1 MSNRRQTSLVEP
13 LSERE
18 RAILRLLA
26 DGLTNREIADRLYLS
41 YETVKWYNKQIYAK
55 LGVANRTH
63 AASLARERGLLDGEN
78 TPPAGVSPRPRH
90 NLPAQVTTFIG
101 RETQTSDI
109 ATLIRD
115 RSARLVTLTGPG
127 GVGKTRLALEVA
139 SGLSPEFSDGIHLVN
154 LAPIRQPDRVADTIV
169 ATFNLDI
176 PAEMSASEML
186 SKYLQER
193 RMLLLIDNFE
203 QVLEAAPLLVDLL
216 SAAADLKILVTS
228 REALGVYGET
238 DYPVPPLSL
247 PNIDHLEAVSD
258 SLQYNSI
265 ELFVQRARAA
275 KPRFRMSEKN
285 LEPVSAICLRLDGL
299 PLAIELAAARTK
311 RLAPAELLKQLD
323 QSVAALKVGPRG
335 VPERQR
341 TLQATI
347 TWSYDLLTHPEQA
360 LFACLSV
367 FQGGFTLGAAE
378 RVAGDYVGVEDGLE
392 SLVGKNLLV
401 QRGGF
406 AEAYRFRM
414 LETIHE
420 YARDLLSEGNE
431 LDRYR
436 HRHAEYFVGLGERA
450 APNLRGSEQG
460 YWIGRLEADYENIHS
475 ALAWALG
482 GGNWELGLRL
492 MVSMRDYWY
501 HQGPTADSLRWVELA
516 LDNIEH
522 ASIALRANVGLCA
535 AHVLNHHGQPDRGNA
550 VATNSLAIYRDL
562 GDLQGTAWAL
572 IFRSFTF
579 VGQKK
584 KFDEAISNCDEGIAL
599 FRELDDEA
607 GLAQALTIKGEIA
620 RFQGEL
626 NLAEDA
632 YREALEVTLQSGERR
647 RQSILYGYLDMVEY
661 LIGNFGEAE
670 AFMSEGLQLAWALG
684 FTHIVALLLAA
695 LAGPLGRRGDPTQAA
710 TLLGSSATLRR
721 MSGTAAEATDQ
732 LVIDGYAAVVRDQ
745 MGERAFEAAYSEG
758 LLMDSKDAVVYAL
771 EGSTPRRLPV
781 G

>member
-1 MSNRRQTSLVEP
+1 MSGNSESPLLEP

-41 YETVKWYNKQIYAK
+41 YETVKWYNKQIYGK
-55 LGVANRTH
+55 LSVSNRTE
-63 AASLARERGLLDGEN
+63 AASNARQRGLLDGDGFS
-78 TPPAGVSPRPRH
+78 PAEANARPRH

-101 RETQTSDI
+101 RERQISEI
-109 ATLIRD
+109 AGLIRD
-115 RSARLVTLTGPG
+115 KSVRLITLSGPG
-127 GVGKTRLALEVA
+127 GIGKTRLAMEVA
-139 SGLSPEFSDGIHLVN
+139 IDLTSEFDDGIYLVN
-154 LAPIRQPDRVADTIV
+154 LASIRQPDRVADTI
-169 ATFNLDI
+169 ASTLGLDV
-176 PAEMSASEML
+176 PAQKSASEFL
-186 SKYLQER
+186 TRYLRER
-193 RMLLLIDNFE
+193 RMLLLVDNFE

-216 SAAADLKILVTS
+216 SGAADLKLLVTS

-238 DYPVPPLSL
+238 DYPIPPLSL
-247 PNIDHLEAVSD
+247 PNVGYFEMDSD
-258 SLQYNSI
+258 PLQYESI
-265 ELFVQRARAA
+265 ELFTQRARAA
-275 KPRFRMSEKN
+275 KPQFRLSERN
-285 LEPVSAICLRLDGL
+285 LEPVSEICLRLDGL

-311 RLAPAELLKQLD
+311 RLAPAELLNQLER
-323 QSVAALKVGPRG
+323 SVDALKVGPRG

-347 TWSYDLLTHPEQA
+347 TWSYDLLTRPEKA

-378 RVAGDYVGVEDGLE
+378 RVAGDHFAIGVEDRLE

-401 QRGGF
+401 QRGGI

-436 HRHAEYFVGLGERA
+436 HRHAEYFVGLGERS

-535 AHVLNHHGQPDRGNA
+535 AHVLNHHGQSDRGNA

-572 IFRSFTF
+572 TFRSFTF

-599 FRELDDEA
+599 FRALDDEA

-632 YREALEVTLQSGERR
+632 YREALQVSLQSGERR
-647 RQSILYGYLDMVEY
+647 RQSILYGYLGMVEY
-661 LIGNFGEAE
+661 LIGNFVEAE
-670 AFMSEGLQLAWALG
+670 ALMSEGLQLAWALG

-695 LAGPLGRRGDPTQAA
+695 LAGPLGRRGDPTKAA
-710 TLLGSSATLRR
+710 TLLGASATLRR

-732 LVIDGYAAVVRDQ
+732 LVIDGYAAVVRDL
-745 MGERAFEAAYSEG
+745 MGEGAFESAYSEG
-758 LLMDSKDAVVYAL
+758 LLMDLEDAVALAL
-771 EGSTPRRLPV
+771 ERSAK
-781 G
+781 

>member
-1 MSNRRQTSLVEP
+1 
-13 LSERE
+13 
-18 RAILRLLA
+18 
-26 DGLTNREIADRLYLS
+26 
-41 YETVKWYNKQIYAK
+41 
-55 LGVANRTH
+55 
-63 AASLARERGLLDGEN
+63 
-78 TPPAGVSPRPRH
+78 
-90 NLPAQVTTFIG
+90 
-101 RETQTSDI
+101 
-109 ATLIRD
+109 
-115 RSARLVTLTGPG
+115 
-127 GVGKTRLALEVA
+127 VA

-169 ATFNLDI
+169 AAFNLDI
-176 PAEMSASEML
+176 PAEMSVSEML
-186 SKYLQER
+186 NRYLQGR

-216 SAAADLKILVTS
+216 SAAADLKLLVTS

-247 PNIDHLEAVSD
+247 PNIDHLEMASD
-258 SLQYNSI
+258 SHQYESI
-265 ELFVQRARAA
+265 ELFAQRARAA
-275 KPRFRMSEKN
+275 KPRFRLSEKN
-285 LEPVSAICLRLDGL
+285 LEPVSAICIRLDGL

-323 QSVAALKVGPRG
+323 RSVAVLKVGPRG
-335 VPERQR
+335 VPDRQR

-347 TWSYDLLTHPEQA
+347 TWSYDLLTDAEKA

-378 RVAGDYVGVEDGLE
+378 RVAGDHVAIDVEDGLE

-401 QRGGF
+401 QQNGSVGV
-406 AEAYRFRM
+406 YRYRM

-450 APNLRGSEQG
+450 APNLRGSQQG

-516 LDNIEH
+516 LDNMEH

-550 VATNSLAIYRDL
+550 VATDSLAIYRDL

-579 VGQKK
+579 VGQEKQ
-584 KFDEAISNCDEGIAL
+584 FDEALSNCDEGIAL

-626 NLAEDA
+626 SLAEDA
-632 YREALEVTLQSGERR
+632 YREALEVSLQSGERR
-647 RQSILYGYLDMVEY
+647 RQTILYGYLGMVEY

-695 LAGPLGRRGDPTQAA
+695 LAGPLGRRGDPTKAA
-710 TLLGSSATLRR
+710 TLLGASATLRR

-732 LVIDGYAAVVRDQ
+732 LVIDSYAAVVRDQ
-745 MGERAFEAAYSEG
+745 ISEEAFESAYAEG
-758 LLMDSKDAVVYAL
+758 RSMDLDDAVAYAL
-771 EGSTPRRLPV
+771 EGSSPRRLPRR
-781 G
+781 